1 MPEGGAMRRIMVAGA
16 TLALLLLAAL
26 PAQAK
31 VAGEAN
37 ISGPGLPGGG
47 SINLDGSDGAGW
59 AAFSGLLDVGA
70 VGMEEPPTKDL
81 GPRYEVVLDVRQPPQ
96 TKDIVQHLYP
106 YAEGGPLLY
115 TPPGQK
121 LLDFQAPSGWAAA
134 TTDLMDMLHEA
145 GLPESAPVVEP
156 ETEPAALPDPRVTAT
171 DEGASSVVWAIA
183 GLAGLL
189 LVAAVTA
196 RRRIR
201 GAATA
206 R

>member
-1 MPEGGAMRRIMVAGA
+1 MRRVIVVGA
-16 TLALLLLAAL
+16 ALALLLLAAL

-31 VAGEAN
+31 VAGEAT

-47 SINLDGSDGAGW
+47 SINLDGSDGGGW

-70 VGMEEPPTKDL
+70 VGMEQPPTNDL

-96 TKDIVQHLYP
+96 KRDIVQHLYP

-115 TPPGQK
+115 TAPGQR
-121 LLDFQAPSGWAAA
+121 LLDFEAPSGWAAA
-134 TTDLMDMLHEA
+134 TTDLMDMLYEA
-145 GLPESAPVVEP
+145 GLPESAPAP
-156 ETEPAALPDPRVTAT
+156 DPATQAGPRPDPRVTAT
-171 DEGASSVVWAIA
+171 DEGVSPVIWAIG
-183 GLAGLL
+183 GLAGLM
-189 LVAAVTA
+189 LVGAASA

-201 GAATA
+201 AAATA

>member
-1 MPEGGAMRRIMVAGA
+1 MRRVMFMGA
-16 TLALLLLAAL
+16 TLAILVLMAL

-31 VAGEAN
+31 ILGEAN

-59 AAFSGLLDVGA
+59 VAFSGLLDVGA
-70 VGMEEPPTKDL
+70 VGMEEPPAKDL

-115 TPPGQK
+115 TPPGQE

-145 GLPESAPVVEP
+145 GLPESAPVSEP
-156 ETEPAALPDPRVTAT
+156 ATEPAARPDPRVTAT

-201 GAATA
+201 GVATA

>member
-1 MPEGGAMRRIMVAGA
+1 MRRVTFAGA

-47 SINLDGSDGAGW
+47 SINLDGSDRAGW

-70 VGMEEPPTKDL
+70 VGMEKPPTKDL

-96 TKDIVQHLYP
+96 TNDIVQHLYP

-115 TPPGQK
+115 TPPGQE
-121 LLDFQAPSGWAAA
+121 LLDFRAPSGWAAA

-145 GLPESAPVVEP
+145 GLPESAPAS
-156 ETEPAALPDPRVTAT
+156 EPAKDPAPRPDPRVTAT
-171 DEGASSVVWAIA
+171 DEGVSSVVWAIA

-189 LVAAVTA
+189 LVAAVTT

-201 GAATA
+201 GVATS

>member
-1 MPEGGAMRRIMVAGA
+1 MRKVTFAGA
-16 TLALLLLAAL
+16 TLAILLLAAL

-31 VAGEAN
+31 IAGEAN

-59 AAFSGLLDVGA
+59 AAYSGLLDVGA
-70 VGMEEPPTKDL
+70 VGMEKPPTKDL

-96 TKDIVQHLYP
+96 TEDIVQHLYP

-115 TPPGQK
+115 TPPGQE
-121 LLDFQAPSGWAAA
+121 LLDFQAPSGWATA
-134 TTDLMDMLHEA
+134 TTDLMDMLHRA
-145 GLPESAPVVEP
+145 GLPESAPVS
-156 ETEPAALPDPRVTAT
+156 EPATDPAARPDVRATAA

-189 LVAAVTA
+189 LVGAVAA

-201 GAATA
+201 SVVTA